1 MRAIV
6 CPKYRPPDVLQLQE
20 IEKSIVEPNEVLV
33 KVHAASVNA
42 LDWRTVRASPFL
54 VRLMGGFW
62 KPKRPR
68 LGVDFA
74 GQVEA
79 LGPNATEFHSD
90 DELFGRAY
98 GTFADSVS
106 ASEKEI
112 ALKPADVS
120 YEAAAAVPIA
130 GLTALQALRDKAV
143 LRAGPTVLVNGAGG
157 GVGTFVVQIA
167 KALGAEVTGTSNS
180 GNLDLLRSIGADHVI
195 DYSRQD
201 FTQAGIRYDLI
212 IDLHPTHS
220 FRECKRAL
228 NPQGIYLA
236 LGFEGLARLISLV
249 FRQRLT
255 SNSKGKRAMLMMARP
270 TKKDLGDLAELLASG
285 KMVPVIERRYA
296 LSEVPAAIR
305 YLETGHARG
314 KVVINVEPDY
324 IST

>member
-98 GTFADSVS
+98 GYIRRFR
-106 ASEKEI
+106 
-112 ALKPADVS
+112 L
-120 YEAAAAVPIA
+120 
-130 GLTALQALRDKAV
+130 
-143 LRAGPTVLVNGAGG
+143 
-157 GVGTFVVQIA
+157 GVGEGDRAQTRRRI
-167 KALGAEVTGTSNS
+167 GTR
-180 GNLDLLRSIGADHVI
+180 LQPRSL
-195 DYSRQD
+195 S
-201 FTQAGIRYDLI
+201 
-212 IDLHPTHS
+212 
-220 FRECKRAL
+220 
-228 NPQGIYLA
+228 
-236 LGFEGLARLISLV
+236 
-249 FRQRLT
+249 
-255 SNSKGKRAMLMMARP
+255 
-270 TKKDLGDLAELLASG
+270 
-285 KMVPVIERRYA
+285 PV
-296 LSEVPAAIR
+296 
-305 YLETGHARG
+305 
-314 KVVINVEPDY
+314 
-324 IST
+324 